1 MLLSR
6 LPEEL
11 RRVLACVP
19 TASLFGIDADPITI
33 EVQVHPGL
41 PCTTVVGG
49 PDVTCREA
57 KERVRAAFASCG
69 FAWPNMRVTINLSP
83 AWQKKRG
90 SAIDLAMAVGVLL
103 ASSQLPATSIEGYAF
118 LGELG
123 LDGAVRPVVG
133 VVPLAEAAGGDPL
146 VVPAAQVVDA
156 ALATGHVVGV
166 GHLAELVKA
175 LRGES
180 PWPLPLPPAPAR
192 RPISRPDLADVRG
205 QVLARAALEVAAAG
219 GHHLLLTGPPGGG
232 KTMLAERLPGLLPP
246 LTPAEALEVTKIH
259 SAAGALPEGTGL
271 VAEPPY
277 EAPHTTASAV
287 ALIGGGSSQLRPG
300 AISLAHRGV
309 LFLDEMGE
317 QRPVVLE
324 CLRQP
329 LEEGVIRIHRAIGSA
344 CLPARFLLVAA
355 MNPCPCGEGESG
367 RCRCQPG
374 ERLRYTRRLSGP
386 LLDRFD
392 LRLHVPRADP
402 ADLLGQVGGESSAT
416 VAARVAAARRRA
428 SRRGLAVNALVPGPR
443 LDEMAPLDRAARRLL
458 ADLLARGQL
467 SARGLHR
474 IRRVALSV
482 ADLAGSDPP
491 LTEEHV
497 GTALGL
503 RAELTALQVAS

>member
-1 MLLSR
+1 MH
-6 LPEEL
+6 
-11 RRVLACVP
+11 ACVP
-19 TASLFGIDADPITI
+19 TASLFGVDADPVTI
-33 EVQVHPGL
+33 EVQVHDGL
-41 PCTTVVGG
+41 PCTTVVGC
-49 PDVTCREA
+49 PDATCREA
-57 KERVRAAFASCG
+57 KERVRAAFASCA
-69 FAWPNMRVTINLSP
+69 FTWPNKRVTINLSP

-90 SAIDLAMAVGVLL
+90 SAIDLAIAVGVLL
-103 ASSQLPATSIEGYAF
+103 ASEQLPPGSADGYAF

-123 LDGAVRPVVG
+123 LDGAIRPVVG

-146 VVPAAQVVDA
+146 VVPAAQALDA
-156 ALATGHVVGV
+156 RLASGHVVGV
-166 GHLAELVKA
+166 AHLAELVKA
-175 LRGES
+175 LKGEA
-180 PWPLPLPPAPAR
+180 PWPLPLPPPPAR
-192 RPISRPDLADVRG
+192 AKPLRPDLADVRG
-205 QVLARAALEVAAAG
+205 QAMARLALEVSAAG

-246 LTPAEALEVTKIH
+246 LSPNEALEVTKIH
-259 SAAGALPEGTGL
+259 SAAGALPDGTGL
-271 VAEPPY
+271 VASPPY

-300 AISLAHRGV
+300 AISLAHHGV

-329 LEEGVIRIHRAIGSA
+329 LEEGVIRIHRAVGSA

-355 MNPCPCGEGESG
+355 MNPCPCGEGVGG
-367 RCRCQPG
+367 RCRCQPS
-374 ERLRYTRRLSGP
+374 ERLRYVRRLSGP

-402 ADLLGQVGGESSAT
+402 DELLGRDAGEPTTA
-416 VAARVAAARRRA
+416 VAARVADARRRA
-428 SRRGLAVNALVPGPR
+428 AGRGVTANARVPGPR

-458 ADLLARGQL
+458 TDLLARGGL

-474 IRRVALSV
+474 IRRVALTV
-482 ADLAGSDPP
+482 ADLAGVDPP

-503 RAELTALQVAS
+503 RAELSALQVAS

>member
-1 MLLSR
+1 M
-6 LPEEL
+6 
-11 RRVLACVP
+11 LACIP
-19 TASLFGIDADPITI
+19 TASLFGVDADPVTI
-33 EVQVHPGL
+33 EVQVHTGL

-49 PDVTCREA
+49 PDATCREA

-69 FAWPNMRVTINLSP
+69 LVWPNQRVTINLSP

-90 SAIDLAMAVGVLL
+90 SAFDLAMAVGVLL
-103 ASSQLPATSIEGYAF
+103 ASEQLPAGSTAGYAF

-123 LDGAVRPVVG
+123 LDGAVHPVVG
-133 VVPLAEAAGGDPL
+133 VVPLAEVAGGRPL

-156 ALATGHVVGV
+156 ELACAQVLGV
-166 GHLAELVKA
+166 GHLSDLVKA
-175 LRGES
+175 LRGEA
-180 PWPLPLPPAPAR
+180 PWPLPHTERPGHR
-192 RPISRPDLADVRG
+192 RVPGPDLADVRG
-205 QVLARAALEVAAAG
+205 QAIARAALEVAAAG

-232 KTMLAERLPGLLPP
+232 KTMLAERLAGLLPP
-246 LTPAEALEVTKIH
+246 LTPGEALEVTKIH
-259 SAAGALPEGTGL
+259 SAAGVLPVGRGL
-271 VAEPPY
+271 IDDPPY

-309 LFLDEMGE
+309 LFLDELGE

-329 LEEGVIRIHRAIGSA
+329 LEEGRIRIHRAVGTA
-344 CLPARFLLVAA
+344 TLPARFLLVAA
-355 MNPCPCGEGESG
+355 MNPCPCGEGEG
-367 RCRCQPG
+367 RRCRCQPG
-374 ERLRYTRRLSGP
+374 ERIRYARRLSGP

-402 ADLLGQVGGESSAT
+402 DQLLGESGGEPTAV
-416 VAARVAAARRRA
+416 VASRVAAARQRA
-428 SRRGLAVNALVPGPR
+428 LDRGMSVNALVPGAR
-443 LDEMAPLDRAARRLL
+443 LDEIAPIDRTARRLL
-458 ADLLARGQL
+458 AELLGRGGL

-474 IRRVALSV
+474 VRRVALTL
-482 ADLAGSDPP
+482 ADLAGVDPP

-503 RAELTALQVAS
+503 RAELATLQAAS

>member
-1 MLLSR
+1 M
-6 LPEEL
+6 
-11 RRVLACVP
+11 LACIP
-19 TASLFGIDADPITI
+19 TASLFGVDADPVTI
-33 EVQVHPGL
+33 EVQVHSGL

-49 PDVTCREA
+49 PDSTCREA

-69 FAWPNMRVTINLSP
+69 FEWPNKRVTINLSP

-90 SAIDLAMAVGVLL
+90 SAIDLAMAVGILL
-103 ASSQLPATSIEGYAF
+103 ASEQLPVASITGYAF

-133 VVPLAEAAGGDPL
+133 VVPLAEAAAGDPL
-146 VVPAAQVVDA
+146 VVPAGQVVDA
-156 ALATGHVVGV
+156 ELARGRVVGV
-166 GHLAELVKA
+166 AHLADLVRA
-175 LRGES
+175 LRGEA
-180 PWPLPLPPAPAR
+180 PWPLPLPPTPMRR
-192 RPISRPDLADVRG
+192 RPAGPDLSDVRG
-205 QVLARAALEVAAAG
+205 QPIARAALEVAAAG

-246 LTPAEALEVTKIH
+246 LIPSEALEVTKIH
-259 SAAGALPEGTGL
+259 SAAGALPDGYGL
-271 VAEPPY
+271 IDTPPY
-277 EAPHTTASAV
+277 ESPHTTASAV

-309 LFLDEMGE
+309 LFLAELGE
-317 QRPVVLE
+317 QRPVVLD

-344 CLPARFLLVAA
+344 TLPARFLLVAA
-355 MNPCPCGEGESG
+355 MNPCPCGEGVSR
-367 RCRCQPG
+367 RCRCQPS

-402 ADLLGQVGGESSAT
+402 DELLGEAAGEPTAA
-416 VAARVAAARRRA
+416 VAARVAAARQRA
-428 SRRGLAVNALVPGPR
+428 TARGMSVNALVPGAR
-443 LDEMAPLDRAARRLL
+443 LDELAPLDRAARRLL
-458 ADLLARGQL
+458 AGLLARGGL

-474 IRRVALSV
+474 IRRVALTL
-482 ADLAGSDPP
+482 ADLEGVDPP
-491 LTEEHV
+491 LSEQHV

-503 RAELTALQVAS
+503 RAELATLQAAS

>member
-1 MLLSR
+1 M
-6 LPEEL
+6 
-11 RRVLACVP
+11 LACIP
-19 TASLFGIDADPITI
+19 TASLFGVDADPITI
-33 EVQVHPGL
+33 EVQVHAGL

-49 PDVTCREA
+49 PDATCREA

-69 FAWPNMRVTINLSP
+69 FQWPNKRVTINLSP

-90 SAIDLAMAVGVLL
+90 SAIDLAMAVGILL
-103 ASSQLPATSIEGYAF
+103 ASDQLPVGSIEGYAF

-123 LDGAVRPVVG
+123 LDGAIRPVVG

-146 VVPAAQVVDA
+146 VVPLAQVVDA
-156 ALATGHVVGV
+156 SLATARVVGA
-166 GHLAELVKA
+166 GHLADLVKA
-175 LRGES
+175 LKAEA
-180 PWPLPLPPAPAR
+180 PWPLAHSPEPPRRAAP
-192 RPISRPDLADVRG
+192 RPDLADVRG
-205 QVLARAALEVAAAG
+205 QAVARAALEVAAAG

-259 SAAGALPEGTGL
+259 SAAGVLPAGGGL
-271 VAEPPY
+271 IDEPPF

-309 LFLDEMGE
+309 LFLDELGE
-317 QRPVVLE
+317 QRPLVLD

-329 LEEGVIRIHRAIGSA
+329 LEEGVIRIHRAIGA
-344 CLPARFLLVAA
+344 ATLPARFLLVAA
-355 MNPCPCGEGESG
+355 MNPCPCGEGAG
-367 RCRCQPG
+367 RRCRCQAG
-374 ERLRYTRRLSGP
+374 ERLRYARRLSGP

-402 ADLLGQVGGESSAT
+402 TQLLGEVEGERTAA
-416 VAARVAAARRRA
+416 VAARVAAARGRA
-428 SRRGLAVNALVPGPR
+428 AARGMPVNALVAGSR
-443 LDEMAPLDRAARRLL
+443 LDEVAPLDRGARRLL
-458 ADLLARGQL
+458 AGLLARGGL

-474 IRRVALSV
+474 VRRVALTV
-482 ADLAGSDPP
+482 ADLAGADPP

-503 RAELTALQVAS
+503 RAELATLQAAS

>member
-1 MLLSR
+1 M
-6 LPEEL
+6 
-11 RRVLACVP
+11 LACVP
-19 TASLFGIDADPITI
+19 TASLFGVDADPITI
-33 EVQVHPGL
+33 EVQVHQGL

-49 PDVTCREA
+49 ADATCREA
-57 KERVRAAFASCG
+57 RERVRAAFASCRLE
-69 FAWPNMRVTINLSP
+69 WPNKRVTINLSP

-90 SAIDLAMAVGVLL
+90 SALDLAIAVGVLI
-103 ASSQLPATSIEGYAF
+103 ASEQLPPRCADGLAF

-156 ALATGHVVGV
+156 GIASAHVVGV
-166 GHLAELVKA
+166 THLGQLVTVLK
-175 LRGES
+175 GEA
-180 PWPLPLPPAPAR
+180 PWPRGPAPAPAPR
-192 RPISRPDLADVRG
+192 LLRRPDLADVRG
-205 QVLARAALEVAAAG
+205 QLLARTALEVAAAG

-246 LTPAEALEVTKIH
+246 LSPAEALEVTKVH
-259 SAAGALPEGTGL
+259 SAAGALPSGAGL
-271 VAEPPY
+271 VAQPPY

-309 LFLDEMGE
+309 LFLDELGE
-317 QRPVVLE
+317 HRPVVLE

-329 LEEGVIRIHRAIGSA
+329 LEEGVVRIHRAIGSA

-355 MNPCPCGEGESG
+355 MNPCPCGEGTGG
-367 RCRCQPG
+367 RCRCQPN
-374 ERLRYTRRLSGP
+374 ERLRYARRLSGP

-392 LRLHVPRADP
+392 LRLHVPRAEP
-402 ADLLGQVGGESSAT
+402 HELLGQDPGEPSAV
-416 VAARVAAARRRA
+416 VAARVAAARERA
-428 SRRGLAVNALVPGPR
+428 AQRGVAANAAIPGPR
-443 LDEMAPLDRAARRLL
+443 LDEVAPLDRPARRLL
-458 ADLLARGQL
+458 SDLLAGGGL

-474 IRRVALSV
+474 IRRVALTV
-482 ADLAGSDPP
+482 ADLAGADPP
-491 LTEEHV
+491 LAEEHV

-503 RAELTALQVAS
+503 RAQLTALQVAS

>member
-1 MLLSR
+1 
-6 LPEEL
+6 
-11 RRVLACVP
+11 VLACIP
-19 TASLFGIDADPITI
+19 TASLFGVDADPVTI
-33 EVQVHPGL
+33 EVQVHAGL

-49 PDVTCREA
+49 PDATCREA

-69 FAWPNMRVTINLSP
+69 LEWPNKRVTINLSP

-90 SAIDLAMAVGVLL
+90 SAIDLAMAVGILL
-103 ASSQLPATSIEGYAF
+103 ASDQLPAGSVTGYAF

-133 VVPLAEAAGGDPL
+133 VVPLAEAAAGNPL
-146 VVPAAQVVDA
+146 VVPAGQLADAQ
-156 ALATGHVVGV
+156 LATDEVVGV
-166 GHLAELVKA
+166 GHLADLVRA
-175 LRGES
+175 LRGEA
-180 PWPLPLPPAPAR
+180 PWPLPMAKPAGRHRSAG
-192 RPISRPDLADVRG
+192 PDLADVRG
-205 QVLARAALEVAAAG
+205 QAIARKALEVAAAG

-246 LTPAEALEVTKIH
+246 LRPSEALEVTKIH
-259 SAAGALPEGTGL
+259 SAAGVLPDGTGL
-271 VAEPPY
+271 VSLPPY

-309 LFLDEMGE
+309 LFLDELGE
-317 QRPVVLE
+317 QRPVVLD

-329 LEEGVIRIHRAIGSA
+329 LEEGVIRIHRAVGSA
-344 CLPARFLLVAA
+344 TLPARFLLVAA
-355 MNPCPCGEGESG
+355 MNPCPCGEAGNS
-367 RCRCQPG
+367 RCRCQVG
-374 ERLRYTRRLSGP
+374 ERLRYARRLSGP

-402 ADLLGQVGGESSAT
+402 DELLGSEAGESTAC

-428 SRRGLAVNALVPGPR
+428 AGRGTTVNALVPGSR
-443 LDEMAPLDRAARRLL
+443 LDEVAPLDRAGRRLL
-458 ADLLARGQL
+458 ADLLARGGL

-474 IRRVALSV
+474 IRRVALTV
-482 ADLAGSDPP
+482 ADLEGADPP
-491 LTEEHV
+491 LTEEQV

-503 RAELTALQVAS
+503 RAELAALQVAS

>member
-1 MLLSR
+1 M
-6 LPEEL
+6 
-11 RRVLACVP
+11 LACIP
-19 TASLFGIDADPITI
+19 TASLFGVDADPVTI
-33 EVQVHPGL
+33 EVQVHSGL

-49 PDVTCREA
+49 PDATCREA

-69 FAWPNMRVTINLSP
+69 FEWPNKRVTINLSP

-90 SAIDLAMAVGVLL
+90 SAIDLAMAVGILL
-103 ASSQLPATSIEGYAF
+103 ASEQLPAGSISGYAF

-156 ALATGHVVGV
+156 GLASSRVVGV
-166 GHLAELVKA
+166 GHLGDLVRA
-175 LRGES
+175 LKGEA
-180 PWPLPLPPAPAR
+180 PWPLAHSPKPGHRRAP
-192 RPISRPDLADVRG
+192 RPDLADVRG
-205 QVLARAALEVAAAG
+205 QAVARAALEVAAAG

-246 LTPAEALEVTKIH
+246 LTQAEALEVTKIH
-259 SAAGALPEGTGL
+259 SAAGVLPVGAGL
-271 VAEPPY
+271 LDEPPY
-277 EAPHTTASAV
+277 EAPHTTASAI

-309 LFLDEMGE
+309 LFLDELGE

-344 CLPARFLLVAA
+344 TLPARFLLVAA
-355 MNPCPCGEGESG
+355 MNPCPCGEGG
-367 RCRCQPG
+367 GRRCRCQPG
-374 ERLRYTRRLSGP
+374 ERLRYARRLSAP

-392 LRLHVPRADP
+392 LRLHVPRAEP
-402 ADLLGQVGGESSAT
+402 GQLLGEAAGEAT
-416 VAARVAAARRRA
+416 AVVAARVAVARRRSIA
-428 SRRGLAVNALVPGPR
+428 RGTSINALVPGSR
-443 LDEMAPLDRAARRLL
+443 LDELAPLDRAARRLL
-458 ADLLARGQL
+458 AGLLARGGL

-474 IRRVALSV
+474 VRRVALTL
-482 ADLAGSDPP
+482 ADLAGADPP

-503 RAELTALQVAS
+503 RAELATLQAAS

>member
-1 MLLSR
+1 M
-6 LPEEL
+6 
-11 RRVLACVP
+11 LACIP
-19 TASLFGIDADPITI
+19 TASLFGVDADPVTI
-33 EVQVHPGL
+33 EVQVHAGL

-49 PDVTCREA
+49 PDATCREA

-69 FAWPNMRVTINLSP
+69 FEWPNKRVTINLSP

-90 SAIDLAMAVGVLL
+90 SAIDLAMAVGILL
-103 ASSQLPATSIEGYAF
+103 ASDQLPVGSITGYAF

-156 ALATGHVVGV
+156 RLATSRVVGV
-166 GHLAELVKA
+166 GHLGDLVRA
-175 LRGES
+175 LKGEA
-180 PWPLPLPPAPAR
+180 PWPLPLSPTPPP
-192 RPISRPDLADVRG
+192 RPPPRPDLADVRG
-205 QVLARAALEVAAAG
+205 QAVARAALEVAAAG

-246 LTPAEALEVTKIH
+246 LTPGEALEVTKIH
-259 SAAGALPEGTGL
+259 SAAGVLPVGAGL
-271 VAEPPY
+271 LDEPPY

-309 LFLDEMGE
+309 LFLDELGE

-344 CLPARFLLVAA
+344 TLPARFLLVAA
-355 MNPCPCGEGESG
+355 MNPCPCGEGG
-367 RCRCQPG
+367 DHRCRCQPV
-374 ERLRYTRRLSGP
+374 ERLRYARRLSAP

-402 ADLLGQVGGESSAT
+402 EQLLGEAGGEPTAA
-416 VAARVAAARRRA
+416 VAARVATARRRA
-428 SRRGLAVNALVPGPR
+428 AARGTSVNALVPGSR
-443 LDEMAPLDRAARRLL
+443 LDELAPLDRAARRLL
-458 ADLLARGQL
+458 AGLLARGGL

-474 IRRVALSV
+474 VRRVALTL
-482 ADLAGSDPP
+482 ADLGGVDPP

-503 RAELTALQVAS
+503 RAELATLQAAS